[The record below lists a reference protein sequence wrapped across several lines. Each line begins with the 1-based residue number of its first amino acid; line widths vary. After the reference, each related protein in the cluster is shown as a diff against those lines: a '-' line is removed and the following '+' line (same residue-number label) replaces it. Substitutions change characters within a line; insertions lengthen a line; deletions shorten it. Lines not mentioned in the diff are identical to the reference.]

1 MHRIIEEYMSLMQ
14 DPDFLR
20 FRNELSRGV
29 YEALGRGYAGSDN
42 EVGLVTKM
50 VEATNGKT
58 YRNIRIVSEKIHGA
72 KSYVQFAYRGS
83 SVTKEL
89 GDMLVISVV
98 SKGRERLL
106 QKLCI
111 IQNKVLRKGVTKI
124 DEEQL
129 FLLKNFPPFSAS
141 QGIYAGASD
150 VMMFNRSKC
159 LGAYIFFDWPGEASY
174 LTAKYLSQ
182 VLGGKTSFKR
192 DLFAH
197 LPPSESAE
205 AGNALGAPMGFPWLW
220 GDPLMLEELLYRFRK
235 PGYWPLFS
243 GQALS
248 PLSSGGQFLDV
259 HDFIN
264 AWLTL
269 GVGELTSF
277 LGNTLDPTADTLAI
291 NTMRAVGMS
300 NILNLEGENVDSF
313 NQNDMAVLV
322 LHIDIANR

>member
-1 MHRIIEEYMSLMQ
+1 MEEYISLMR

-58 YRNIRIVSEKIHGA
+58 YRNMKIVSEKIHGA
-72 KSYVQFAYRGS
+72 KSYVQFAYKGS
-83 SVTKEL
+83 PVTKEL

-98 SKGRERLL
+98 SRGRERLL

-159 LGAYIFFDWPGEASY
+159 LGAYLFFDWPGEASY
-174 LTAKYLSQ
+174 LTAKYLFQ
-182 VLGGKTSFKR
+182 VLGGKSSFKR

-197 LPPSESAE
+197 LSPSESAE
-205 AGNALGAPMGFPWLW
+205 AGNTFGVSMGFPWL
-220 GDPLMLEELLYRFRK
+220 GDPMMFEDMLYRFHKR
-235 PGYWPLFS
+235 GYCPLFP
-243 GQALS
+243 GQSMS

-269 GVGELTSF
+269 GVGELTSI
-277 LGNTLDPTADTLAI
+277 LGNALDSAADRLA
-291 NTMRAVGMS
+291 TSAMRAVGMS
-300 NILNLEGENVDSF
+300 EILNLQGENVDSF

-322 LHIDIANR
+322 LHIDIASV